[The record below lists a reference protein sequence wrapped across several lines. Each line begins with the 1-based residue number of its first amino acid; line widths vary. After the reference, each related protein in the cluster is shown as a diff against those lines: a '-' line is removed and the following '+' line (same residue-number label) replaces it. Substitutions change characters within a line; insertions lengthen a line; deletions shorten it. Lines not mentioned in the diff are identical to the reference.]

1 MTADLIERLSLDLR
15 PTPRHAVARR
25 LGRAVGVASVAS
37 LALVVLGLGLRPD
50 MPGALGTA
58 MFWVKLGY
66 AGALAL
72 AGGAVTA
79 RLARPLGAVA
89 GRAAWGIVPLLA
101 ILLLAAWQMAAAPPA
116 AQPGLIMGESAQ
128 SCPLLILA
136 VAAPVFAA
144 LTWAL
149 RGLAPTRLRLAGL
162 SAGLTAGAVGATL
175 YALHCP
181 ETGAPFVALWYTL
194 GIALSGAF
202 GWLTGPKLLQW

>member
-1 MTADLIERLSLDLR
+1 VTADLIERLSLDLQ

-25 LGRAVGVASVAS
+25 LCRAVAVASVAS

-50 MPGALGTA
+50 MPGALGTP

-101 ILLLAAWQMAAAPPA
+101 ILLLAAWQMAAAAHA
-116 AQPGLIMGESAQ
+116 AQRGLVMGESAR

-144 LTWAL
+144 LVWEL
-149 RGLAPTRLRLAGL
+149 RGLAPTRLGLAGL
-162 SAGLTAGAVGATL
+162 SAGLTAGAAGAAL

-194 GIALSGAF
+194 GITLSGAF
-202 GWLTGPKLLQW
+202 GWLTGPKLLRW